1 MHTQART
8 NKLSWPVVAIAAA
21 LLAAC
26 AAPAPRER
34 TDTPDTTVAARLA
47 ELGRPA
53 EAAAI
58 YAQAADRA
66 PAAEA
71 SRLRVRAAELQRDA
85 GDYAAARALLDRVDL
100 TTLDDYGTVLAQLL
114 SSELALVDGR
124 PADALRQLP
133 RNLSTLPRGL
143 TARTL
148 QLQGDAY
155 LLLGQPS
162 TAVERFVA
170 REAFLTLESD
180 VSANHQQI
188 WRALRQI
195 DSADVS
201 GGDPVLDG
209 WLALVELRRR
219 AWQDPW
225 NFDAAV
231 AAWRRAYPAHPAI
244 TTFLPR
250 LMDEQRRLSVGVR
263 EFAVLLPLS
272 GRFASA
278 GEAVRDGFLAA
289 LYRSPADA
297 RRPVVRFYDTG
308 ESPERAVEYYRD
320 AVASGADF
328 VVGPL
333 QKEAVAALAEAGGL
347 TVPVL
352 ALNTVDYGVT
362 PTSFYSFGLVPE
374 DEAIQIADRA
384 ILSGH
389 TRAVAL
395 VPDSELGARMLN
407 AFANQFEEQ
416 GGAVLATQWYDPS
429 QRDHS
434 APITRALAIDESRA
448 RLSTLRVVLR
458 ADLQAEPRRR
468 RDADFVFIVATPQ
481 QARSLRPQLRFHH
494 ASDLPVFA
502 SSHLYT
508 GVADRSADGDLNGI
522 AFTDMPWVID
532 PDPETARTRQQLADE
547 FGSDMERNTRLFALG
562 YDAYRLAPVLRH
574 DPALLREPMPAA
586 TGALHLTDDGRIQR
600 SLVWAQFSGGLARPF
615 EFPTEFEAPPTP

>member
-1 MHTQART
+1 MRVQVRT
-8 NKLSWPVVAIAAA
+8 RNLSWPVVAVAVV

-26 AAPAPRER
+26 AAPTPRER
-34 TDTPDTTVAARLA
+34 VEAPDIEAAARLA

-58 YAQAADRA
+58 YASAADRA

-71 SRLRVRAAELQRDA
+71 SRLRLRAAELQRDA
-85 GDYAAARALLDRVDL
+85 GDLEAARALLARVDL
-100 TTLDDYGTVLAQLL
+100 ATLDDYGTLLARLL
-114 SSELALVDGR
+114 SSELALLDGR
-124 PADALRQLP
+124 PADSLRHTPRDLSGMPRALA
-133 RNLSTLPRGL
+133 
-143 TARTL
+143 ARAL

-155 LLLGQPS
+155 LMLGQPS

-170 REAFLTLESD
+170 REAFLTLESE
-180 VSANHQQI
+180 VSENHQHI
-188 WRALRQI
+188 WRALRQV

-201 GGDPVLDG
+201 GSDPVLDG

-225 NFDAAV
+225 NFDTAV
-231 AAWRRAYPAHPAI
+231 AAWRREYPGHPAM
-244 TTFLPR
+244 TAFLPR
-250 LMDEQRRLSVGVR
+250 LVDEQQRLSVGVR

-297 RRPVVRFYDTG
+297 RRPVIRFYDTG
-308 ESPERAVEYYRD
+308 ETPERAPEFYRD
-320 AVASGADF
+320 AVADGADF

-333 QKEAVAALAEAGGL
+333 QKEAVAALADIGEL

-352 ALNTVDYGVT
+352 ALNTLDHGT
-362 PTSFYSFGLVPE
+362 APASFYSFGLVPE
-374 DEAIQIADRA
+374 DEATQIADRA
-384 ILSGH
+384 ILAGH

-407 AFANQFEEQ
+407 AFANQFEGN
-416 GGAVLATQWYDPS
+416 GGAVLATQWYDPA

-448 RLSTLRVVLR
+448 RLSTLRVVLQ

-494 ASDLPVFA
+494 ATDLPVFA

-532 PDPETARTRQQLADE
+532 PDPETARTRQELAAH
-547 FGSDMERNTRLFALG
+547 FGADMERNSRLFALG
-562 YDAYRLAPVLRH
+562 FDAYRLAPVLRH
-574 DPALLREPMPAA
+574 DPSLLDEPMPAA

-600 SLVWAQFSGGLARPF
+600 TLVWAQFSGGLARPF
-615 EFPTEFEAPPTP
+615 EFPAEFEAPPTP